1 MPRIHVPLRAGL
13 LAYLI
18 LTFCLAMAIL
28 VSGPKSFALSITL
41 FSLSLVGIYVFCEMD
56 KLQRA
61 HDAKD
66 TIIDAQKA
74 TINSAYYERN
84 VHVALLARLYPS
96 GIRPTTIE
104 NWDPEWQNCV
114 YIDLP
119 AGQISYHY
127 HISEAHLF
135 HDLPPYTKP
144 WDGHQKDEVH
154 ARLMSPGT
162 FTGLLPTAWL
172 DYWIARSLANWEETG
187 GFGFAQQ
194 TPPDVYRALNDE
206 LIDYLANRVFT
217 MRRPEVDW
225 VEALKAQH
233 ARLQELGKPLT
244 V

>member
-66 TIIDAQKA
+66 IIIDAQKG
-74 TINSAYYERN
+74 TINNAYYERN
-84 VHVALLARLYPS
+84 IHVALLARLYPS
-96 GIRPTTIE
+96 GIRETHIE
-104 NWDPEWQNCV
+104 GWDEEWRNCV

-119 AGQISYHY
+119 SGQISYHY
-127 HISEAHLF
+127 HTREAHLF
-135 HDLPPYTKP
+135 HDLPPYTKV

-154 ARLMSPGT
+154 ARILSPGT
-162 FTGLLPTAWL
+162 FTGQLPSAWL
-172 DYWIARSLANWEETG
+172 EHWIANRLVEMEETG
-187 GFGFAQQ
+187 CDLL
-194 TPPDVYRALNDE
+194 PSDVCRTLHED
-206 LIDYLANRVFT
+206 LIEYLATRVFT
-217 MRRPEVDW
+217 MRRPELDW
-225 VEALKAQH
+225 IERTKIRQE
-233 ARLQELGKPLT
+233 RLNELGKPLP